1 MDEPLVTVLM
11 PVYNAQKYLRPALE
25 SILNQTY
32 KNLEILIINDGSTD
46 NSEQIILSYKDPRIR
61 YIKQENAGVGET
73 LRRGVE
79 LAKGKF
85 IRRMDADD
93 ITTPDSIEIQVN
105 FLLKHPEFGMVAAQQ
120 CHITENGKVAKSK
133 TIPRPE
139 WFDGK
144 DFRILDFSDFQLGKA
159 VPIVHGT
166 AMFYRKLA
174 LEVGNYRPWFRVA
187 EDYDL
192 WLRIMERSKIAV
204 LNKCLYHLRIHGSSA
219 TSKYSDVLKFYDQ
232 KAIEFAQIRRSGKPD
247 PLQQGLWP
255 EQPSIKTT
263 VEKNTP
269 EADGKTVRND
279 LAFMYSF
286 AVDAKDLRLWWKLTK
301 EILRFGWKK
310 GQTYKM
316 LLFPILGEKTVKF
329 GVRTKHFLR
338 KILKPRNK
346 AV

>member
-1 MDEPLVTVLM
+1 MNEPLVTVLM

-46 NSEQIILSYKDPRIR
+46 TSEQIILSYNDPRIR
-61 YIKQENAGVGET
+61 YIKQNNAGVGET

-79 LAKGKF
+79 LASGEL

-93 ITTPDSIEIQVN
+93 ISALNAVETQVY
-105 FLLKHPEFGMVAAQQ
+105 FLLQHPEIGVIATQQ
-120 CHITENGKVAKSK
+120 CHITENGKIAKHK
-133 TIPRPE
+133 TLPRPE
-139 WFDGK
+139 WFNGQPY
-144 DFRILDFSDFQLGKA
+144 RILQFEDFKLDKTP
-159 VPIVHGT
+159 PIVHAT
-166 AMFYRKLA
+166 AMFYRNIA

-192 WLRIMERSKIAV
+192 WLRIMERTKIAV
-204 LNKCLYHLRIHGSSA
+204 LNKCLYFVRIHGSSA

-232 KAIEFAQIRRSGKPD
+232 KAIEFAQIRRSGQPD

-255 EQPSIKTT
+255 EQPSIKPTI
-263 VEKNTP
+263 EKSP
-269 EADGKTVRND
+269 QKADGKTVRND

-310 GQTYKM
+310 TQTYKM
-316 LLFPILGEKTVKF
+316 LLFPVLGEKIVKF
-329 GVRTKHFLR
+329 GVRTKQFLR
-338 KILKPRNK
+338 KILKHRNK
-346 AV
+346 SV